1 MGRSWAVRTGWRWR
15 KKREDEERGGRRKKE
30 VKPKRENGKCLF
42 NKTRETECNKKFFF
56 FFTCELQCTSKDRCA
71 L

>member
-1 MGRSWAVRTGWRWR
+1 MGNVYLIR
-15 KKREDEERGGRRKKE
+15 EER
-30 VKPKRENGKCLF
+30 
-42 NKTRETECNKKFFF
+42 ECNKKFFF

>member
-1 MGRSWAVRTGWRWR
+1 MGNVYLIS
-15 KKREDEERGGRRKKE
+15 EER
-30 VKPKRENGKCLF
+30 
-42 NKTRETECNKKFFF
+42 ECNKFFFFFF